1 LNSSVANE
9 RPTLLIVDDE
19 TQILSALK
27 RSLYREG
34 YEILTVETAAAALRI
49 LEEQRI
55 DAILSDHKMPGM
67 SGVQLLE
74 RAAAMSPHTHR
85 MLITAAMSPH
95 THRML
100 ITGWTEE
107 IPPERLQ
114 EIGVCALITKPW
126 DDAKFKATLRRVLGG
141 AQASKRKEGDSDIPD
156 PSSDYSLRR

>member
-1 LNSSVANE
+1 LKSSVTNE

-19 TQILSALK
+19 AQILSALK
-27 RSLYREG
+27 RSLYKEG
-34 YEILTVETAAAALRI
+34 YEIVAVETAAAALRI

-74 RAAAMSPHTHR
+74 RAAAVSPHTV
-85 MLITAAMSPH
+85 
-95 THRML
+95 RML

-114 EIGVCALITKPW
+114 EIGVCALVTKPW
-126 DDAKFKATLRRVLGG
+126 DDAKLKTTLRQVLGG
-141 AQASKRKEGDSDIPD
+141 AQAPNQREGDSDIPD
-156 PSSDYSLRR
+156 RSSDYSLRR

>member
-85 MLITAAMSPH
+85 MLIT
-95 THRML
+95 
-100 ITGWTEE
+100 GWTEE

-156 PSSDYSLRR
+156 RSSDYSLRR